1 MNIEIKINEFFRR
14 VTEGPFL
21 PGGIREY
28 TNICGKE
35 NCKCKDQVNPQYH
48 GPYRHLSFSVSGKS
62 STLSIQG
69 KDLELAKEMTTRFA
83 DIKKLCNQ
91 IALEYVDITR
101 EYGVEEA
108 QKVTRNYFEKVKDQE
123 GGGKTEFGKFRD
135 LKVRRDKWKLNAI
148 ERRNKIKQA
157 KVKIRDLTA
166 SRTKWRDESL
176 ALRKEIATH
185 KVVIK
190 KLKQEQ
196 IESKEILEECK
207 KKRDQG
213 NKAL

>member
-1 MNIEIKINEFFRR
+1 MNIETKISEFVRK

-35 NCKCKDQVNPQYH
+35 NCKCKDQVNPEYH

-62 STLSIQG
+62 STLSIQEN
-69 KDLELAKEMTTRFA
+69 DLELAKEMTMRFA

-101 EYGVEEA
+101 EHGAREA
-108 QKVTRNYFEKVKDQE
+108 QKVTRNYFAKVKNQK
-123 GGGKTEFGKFRD
+123 GGGKTESGKFRD
-135 LKVRRDKWKLNAI
+135 LKVSRDKWKQNAI
-148 ERRNKIKQA
+148 ERRNKIKEA

-166 SRTKWRDESL
+166 SRFKWRDESL

-185 KVVIK
+185 RVFIK
-190 KLKQEQ
+190 KRKQEHR
-196 IESKEILEECK
+196 ESKEILEECK
-207 KKRDQG
+207 KK
-213 NKAL
+213 